1 MRFINTEIISQPYNW
16 ATVIIMAL
24 FGLALLA
31 ILSPQE

>member
-16 ATVIIMAL
+16 VTVIIMAL

-31 ILSPQE
+31 IVSPQE